1 MLIKTQEEIV
11 KTETEEQT
19 KTEKLMDDLEGEFKK
34 AKKEVGGLKRSLTR
48 SQETY
53 EDSQKKLRK

>member
-34 AKKEVGGLKRSLTR
+34 AKKEVG
-48 SQETY
+48 
-53 EDSQKKLRK
+53 

>member
-19 KTEKLMDDLEGEFKK
+19 KTEKLLEDVDGEYKK
-34 AKKEVGGLKRSLTR
+34 AKKEVGDLKR
-48 SQETY
+48 
-53 EDSQKKLRK
+53 